1 MISRGIDSLRRLWWH
16 FFGPACRAAL
26 HDGNCPKADGFTR
39 IWGIYDFPLCRD
51 CMEYVNG

>member
-1 MISRGIDSLRRLWWH
+1 MISRGSDLLRRLWWH